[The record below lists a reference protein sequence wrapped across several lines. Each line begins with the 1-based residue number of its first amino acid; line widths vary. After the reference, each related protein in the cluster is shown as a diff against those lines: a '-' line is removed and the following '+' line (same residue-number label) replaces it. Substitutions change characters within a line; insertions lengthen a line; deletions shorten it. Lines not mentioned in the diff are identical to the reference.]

1 MMKNEEESLRKLA
14 EQYIAIKP
22 KMKKA
27 LDEKL
32 KEIIDYQVNKTE
44 IKLRENYQ
52 LYYFL
57 EKYRGKLLVRGFLVA
72 ANFDW
77 RKKNPVKSTYIQ
89 EIYRAYE
96 GLDSAV
102 SRGIYVTTSTWSYS
116 KTLHY
121 YEVPDYTLFSQN
133 YYATYYNGAWK
144 KTKIEAYD
152 VFSHK
157 MYTASDVLELKPEL
171 KYSQFDVEK
180 DHPISFFAKYQKY
193 PEIEMLRKLGMKKY
207 ENSLMVLKK
216 LQSKDAKR
224 FKKLLFNLSKT
235 ERYKSEYKQLGPKD
249 LISYFNK
256 YGIDAIAIDTYLTRK
271 EITER
276 IVESIDCKYYNDF
289 KGVFKL
295 EDVEPV
301 IKIIIKA
308 HADWGYYNDYL
319 RMAKVVGHNIKD
331 PYWKIPYDLKKFHD
345 KVFAENKAIKAANNK
360 DKEVKMGM
368 LLGDM
373 LKFNTEIDGY
383 QIFIPTDYAEI
394 SKQCDVLY
402 QCLLR
407 CHYDE
412 KVLKQ
417 DVILVFIRKEGVP
430 IATAEVFYNKKV
442 GQFYADEHDH
452 NNCTPTKEVN
462 DVFYKWLET
471 FKPKKANLENVNKQ
485 FIAIMQAKQR
495 GGINA
500 AV

>member
-1 MMKNEEESLRKLA
+1 MKNEEESLRKLA

-22 KMKKA
+22 QMKKA

-44 IKLRENYQ
+44 IKFRENYQ

-102 SRGIYVTTSTWSYS
+102 SRGIYVTTSTWSYG

-133 YYATYYNGAWK
+133 YHETYYNGAWK
-144 KTKIEAYD
+144 KTKIEAYNE
-152 VFSHK
+152 FSHK
-157 MYTASDVLELKPEL
+157 MYKTSDVFELKPEL

-180 DHPISFFAKYQKY
+180 DHQISFIAKYQKY

-207 ENSLMVLKK
+207 ESSTMVLKK
-216 LQSKDAKR
+216 LQSKDSKR

-249 LISYFNK
+249 LIAYFNK

-271 EITER
+271 EIKER
-276 IVESIDCKYYNDF
+276 IIEYVDCQYYSDF

-301 IKIIIKA
+301 IKIVLKSK
-308 HADWGYYNDYL
+308 ADWGYYSDYL
-319 RMAKVVGHNIKD
+319 RMAKEVGWIVGTTTAYC
-331 PYWKIPYDLKKFHD
+331 PYCV
-345 KVFAENKAIKAANNK
+345 KVQGMRRTP
-360 DKEVKMGM
+360 KEPRQ
-368 LLGDM
+368 L
-373 LKFNTEIDGY
+373 T
-383 QIFIPTDYAEI
+383 IFD
-394 SKQCDVLY
+394 
-402 QCLLR
+402 
-407 CHYDE
+407 DE
-412 KVLKQ
+412 
-417 DVILVFIRKEGVP
+417 
-430 IATAEVFYNKKV
+430 
-442 GQFYADEHDH
+442 
-452 NNCTPTKEVN
+452 
-462 DVFYKWLET
+462 LE
-471 FKPKKANLENVNKQ
+471 NLEEREEELN
-485 FIAIMQAKQR
+485 
-495 GGINA
+495 G
-500 AV
+500 

>member
-1 MMKNEEESLRKLA
+1 MKNEEESLKKLA

-102 SRGIYVTTSTWSYS
+102 SRGVYVTTSTWSYG

-144 KTKIEAYD
+144 KTKIDAYD
-152 VFSHK
+152 EFSHK

-180 DHPISFFAKYQKY
+180 DHPISFAAKYQKY

-224 FKKLLFNLSKT
+224 F
-235 ERYKSEYKQLGPKD
+235 
-249 LISYFNK
+249 
-256 YGIDAIAIDTYLTRK
+256 
-271 EITER
+271 
-276 IVESIDCKYYNDF
+276 
-289 KGVFKL
+289 
-295 EDVEPV
+295 
-301 IKIIIKA
+301 
-308 HADWGYYNDYL
+308 
-319 RMAKVVGHNIKD
+319 
-331 PYWKIPYDLKKFHD
+331 
-345 KVFAENKAIKAANNK
+345 
-360 DKEVKMGM
+360 
-368 LLGDM
+368 
-373 LKFNTEIDGY
+373 
-383 QIFIPTDYAEI
+383 
-394 SKQCDVLY
+394 
-402 QCLLR
+402 
-407 CHYDE
+407 
-412 KVLKQ
+412 
-417 DVILVFIRKEGVP
+417 
-430 IATAEVFYNKKV
+430 
-442 GQFYADEHDH
+442 
-452 NNCTPTKEVN
+452 
-462 DVFYKWLET
+462 
-471 FKPKKANLENVNKQ
+471 
-485 FIAIMQAKQR
+485 
-495 GGINA
+495 
-500 AV
+500 

>member
-1 MMKNEEESLRKLA
+1 MKNEEESLRKLA

-22 KMKKA
+22 QMKKA

-32 KEIIDYQVNKTE
+32 KEIIDDQVNKTE
-44 IKLRENYQ
+44 NKFKESYG

-102 SRGIYVTTSTWSYS
+102 SRGVYVTTSTWSYG

-133 YYATYYNGAWK
+133 YQETYYNGAWK
-144 KTKIEAYD
+144 KTKIEAYNE
-152 VFSHK
+152 FACK
-157 MYTASDVLELKPEL
+157 MYKASDVFELKPEL

-180 DHPISFFAKYQKY
+180 DHPISFIVKYQKY

-207 ENSLMVLKK
+207 ESSIMVLKK

-235 ERYKSEYKQLGPKD
+235 EHYKSEYKQLGPKD
-249 LISYFNK
+249 LIAYFNK

-271 EITER
+271 EIKER
-276 IVESIDCKYYNDF
+276 MLESIDCQYYNEL

-301 IKIIIKA
+301 IKIVLKSK
-308 HADWGYYNDYL
+308 ADWGYYSDYL
-319 RMAKVVGHNIKD
+319 RMAKEVGHDIKD

-345 KVFAENKAIKAANNK
+345 KVFAENKAIKAAKNK
-360 DKEVKMGM
+360 DNEVKMEM

-383 QIFIPTDYAEI
+383 QIFIPTDYATI

-402 QCLLR
+402 
-407 CHYDE
+407 
-412 KVLKQ
+412 
-417 DVILVFIRKEGVP
+417 
-430 IATAEVFYNKKV
+430 
-442 GQFYADEHDH
+442 
-452 NNCTPTKEVN
+452 
-462 DVFYKWLET
+462 
-471 FKPKKANLENVNKQ
+471 
-485 FIAIMQAKQR
+485 
-495 GGINA
+495 
-500 AV
+500 

>member
-1 MMKNEEESLRKLA
+1 MKNEEESLRKLA

-22 KMKKA
+22 QMKKT
-27 LDEKL
+27 LDKKL

-72 ANFDW
+72 AMFDW

-102 SRGIYVTTSTWSYS
+102 SRGIYVTTSTWSYG

-144 KTKIEAYD
+144 KTKIEAYNE
-152 VFSHK
+152 FSHK
-157 MYTASDVLELKPEL
+157 MYKTSDVFELKPEL

-180 DHPISFFAKYQKY
+180 DHPISFIAKYQKY

-207 ENSLMVLKK
+207 ESSTMVLKK
-216 LQSKDAKR
+216 LQSKDSKR

-249 LISYFNK
+249 LIAYFNK
-256 YGIDAIAIDTYLTRK
+256 YGIDAVAIDTYLTRK
-271 EITER
+271 EIKER
-276 IVESIDCKYYNDF
+276 IIECVDCKYYNEL

-301 IKIIIKA
+301 IKIVLKA
-308 HADWGYYNDYL
+308 KADWGYYSDYL
-319 RMAKVVGHNIKD
+319 RMAKEVGHDIKD

-345 KVFAENKAIKAANNK
+345 KVFAENKAIKAAKNK
-360 DKEVKMGM
+360 DNEVKMEM

-383 QIFIPTDYAEI
+383 QIFIPADYATI
-394 SKQCDVLY
+394 SKQCDVL
-402 QCLLR
+402 
-407 CHYDE
+407 
-412 KVLKQ
+412 
-417 DVILVFIRKEGVP
+417 
-430 IATAEVFYNKKV
+430 
-442 GQFYADEHDH
+442 
-452 NNCTPTKEVN
+452 
-462 DVFYKWLET
+462 
-471 FKPKKANLENVNKQ
+471 
-485 FIAIMQAKQR
+485 
-495 GGINA
+495 
-500 AV
+500 

>member
-1 MMKNEEESLRKLA
+1 MKNEEESLRKLA
-14 EQYIAIKP
+14 EQYIAVKP

-102 SRGIYVTTSTWSYS
+102 SRGVYVTTSTWSYG

-152 VFSHK
+152 EFSHK

-180 DHPISFFAKYQKY
+180 DHPISFAAKYQKY

-249 LISYFNK
+249 LIAYFNK
-256 YGIDAIAIDTYLTRK
+256 YGIDAVAIDTYLIRK
-271 EITER
+271 EIKER
-276 IVESIDCKYYNDF
+276 IIEYVDCQYYNEL

-301 IKIIIKA
+301 IKIVLKSK
-308 HADWGYYNDYL
+308 ADWGYYSDYL
-319 RMAKVVGHNIKD
+319 RMAKEVGHDIKD

-345 KVFAENKAIKAANNK
+345 KVFAENKAIKAAKNK
-360 DKEVKMGM
+360 DNEVKMEM

-383 QIFIPTDYAEI
+383 QIFIPTDYATI

-407 CHYDE
+407 CGYDK

-417 DVILVFIRKEGVP
+417 DIILVFIRKEECQLQP
-430 IATAEVFYNKKV
+430 
-442 GQFYADEHDH
+442 
-452 NNCTPTKEVN
+452 
-462 DVFYKWLET
+462 LR
-471 FKPKKANLENVNKQ
+471 
-485 FIAIMQAKQR
+485 FIITR
-495 GGINA
+495 R
-500 AV
+500 

>member
-1 MMKNEEESLRKLA
+1 MKNEEESLEKLA

-32 KEIIDYQVNKTE
+32 KQIIDYQVNKTE

-57 EKYRGKLLVRGFLVA
+57 EKYRGKLLMRGFLVA

-102 SRGIYVTTSTWSYS
+102 SRGVYVTTSWSYG
-116 KTLHY
+116 KTLH

-133 YYATYYNGAWK
+133 HYATYYNGAWK

-152 VFSHK
+152 EFAER

-180 DHPISFFAKYQKY
+180 DHPISFIAKYQKY
-193 PEIEMLRKLGMKKY
+193 PEIEILRKLKMKKY

-235 ERYKSEYKQLGPKD
+235 ERYKSEYKQLGPKE
-249 LISYFNK
+249 LILYFNK
-256 YGIDAIAIDTYLTRK
+256 YGIDAVAIDTYLTRK
-271 EITER
+271 EIKER
-276 IVESIDCKYYNDF
+276 IIKSIDCQYYNEL

-301 IKIIIKA
+301 IKIVLKA
-308 HADWGYYNDYL
+308 NADWGYYSDYL
-319 RMAKVVGHNIKD
+319 RMAKGVGHDIKD

-345 KVFAENKAIKAANNK
+345 KVFAENKAIKAANKK
-360 DKEVKMGM
+360 DKELKMRM

-383 QIFIPTDYAEI
+383 QIFIPTDYATI
-394 SKQCDVLY
+394 TKQCDVLY

-407 CHYDE
+407 CNYDE
-412 KVLKQ
+412 KVLSQ
-417 DVILVFIRKEGVP
+417 DIILVFIRKEGVP

-471 FKPKKANLENVNKQ
+471 FKPKKANLEKWKKANCSDLTCKRKE
-485 FIAIMQAKQR
+485 IPEKC
-495 GGINA
+495 
-500 AV
+500 

>member
-1 MMKNEEESLRKLA
+1 MKNEEESLRKLA

-72 ANFDW
+72 ATFDW

-102 SRGIYVTTSTWSYS
+102 SRGVYVTTSTWSYG

-152 VFSHK
+152 EFSHK
-157 MYTASDVLELKPEL
+157 MYTASDMLELKPEL

-180 DHPISFFAKYQKY
+180 DHPISFAAKYQKY

-207 ENSLMVLKK
+207 ESSTMVLKK

-235 ERYKSEYKQLGPKD
+235 ERYKNEYQQLGPKD

-276 IVESIDCKYYNDF
+276 IMETIDNRYYNNF
-289 KGVFKL
+289 KGVFKR
-295 EDVEPV
+295 EDIEPV
-301 IKIIIKA
+301 IKMVLKA
-308 HADWGYYNDYL
+308 HGDWGYYNDYL
-319 RMAKVVGHNIKD
+319 RMAKAVGHDIKD

-345 KVFAENKAIKAANNK
+345 KVFAENKAIKAAKNK

-417 DVILVFIRKEGVP
+417 DIILVFIRKEGVP

-471 FKPKKANLENVNKQ
+471 FKPKKANLEKVNKQ